1 MLTLACVVLYGSAA
15 YHLSVAMKLDL
26 GGRLLR
32 MRLGAINRVW
42 GAGPHGRAALAALAV
57 LVLLSAQVAAFG
69 VGEAPS
75 YAREPEQHGEWM
87 AMQDLAEASGTTSE
101 GTASEVG
108 LDFQGRWVVEANV
121 SLQWTD
127 DDAQEPPSG
136 PLGRL
141 PQNTPDSFRLT
152 VRLPDGTKT
161 AREASNDPVTRYG
174 DIVLGPFKAFGEED
188 LATMNVTVECVDA
201 GDVKGPYVTLVADPG
216 NAWSVVVDY
225 TYMVWVVVVEELEGT
240 G

>member
-1 MLTLACVVLYGSAA
+1 
-15 YHLSVAMKLDL
+15 
-26 GGRLLR
+26 
-32 MRLGAINRVW
+32 
-42 GAGPHGRAALAALAV
+42 
-57 LVLLSAQVAAFG
+57 
-69 VGEAPS
+69 
-75 YAREPEQHGEWM
+75 
-87 AMQDLAEASGTTSE
+87 
-101 GTASEVG
+101 
-108 LDFQGRWVVEANV
+108 
-121 SLQWTD
+121 
-127 DDAQEPPSG
+127 
-136 PLGRL
+136 
-141 PQNTPDSFRLT
+141 